1 MKYLAKR
8 VIHKNMAAKEKGK
21 EKELKF
27 EDGLKRLEEIVAKLE
42 SGNLPLDDSLKLFEE
57 GVKLVRF
64 CNERLAEAQQKVELL
79 TKDRAGNIIGSQ
91 PFDSEKSEDE
101 T

>member
-1 MKYLAKR
+1 
-8 VIHKNMAAKEKGK
+8 MAAKEKGK

-27 EDGLKRLEEIVAKLE
+27 EDGLKRLEEIVVKLE
-42 SGNLPLDDSLKLFEE
+42 SGNIPLDDSLKLFEE

-79 TKDRAGNIIGSQ
+79 TKDQAGNVIGSQ
-91 PFDSEKSEDE
+91 LFGSENTEGE
-101 T
+101 N

>member
-1 MKYLAKR
+1 
-8 VIHKNMAAKEKGK
+8 MAAKEKGK

-27 EDGLKRLEEIVAKLE
+27 EDGLKRLEAIVAKLE

-64 CNERLAEAQQKVELL
+64 CNERLADAQQKVELL
-79 TKDRAGNIIGSQ
+79 TKDQAGKVTGSRL
-91 PFDSEKSEDE
+91 FNSENPEDE

>member
-1 MKYLAKR
+1 
-8 VIHKNMAAKEKGK
+8 MAAKEKEKGK
-21 EKELKF
+21 EKKLKF

-64 CNERLAEAQQKVELL
+64 CNARLAEAQQKVEVL
-79 TKDRAGNIIGSQ
+79 TKDQAGNVIGSQ
-91 PFDSEKSEDE
+91 PFNSENPKDDN
-101 T
+101 

>member
-1 MKYLAKR
+1 
-8 VIHKNMAAKEKGK
+8 MAAKEKGK

-27 EDGLKRLEEIVAKLE
+27 EGGLKRLEEIVAKLE

-79 TKDRAGNIIGSQ
+79 TKDQAGNVIGSQ
-91 PFDSEKSEDE
+91 PFNSENPEDDN
-101 T
+101 

>member
-1 MKYLAKR
+1 
-8 VIHKNMAAKEKGK
+8 MAAKEKGK

-79 TKDRAGNIIGSQ
+79 TKDQAGNVIGGRL
-91 PFDSEKSEDE
+91 FNSENPEDE

>member
-1 MKYLAKR
+1 M
-8 VIHKNMAAKEKGK
+8 
-21 EKELKF
+21 KF

-42 SGNLPLDDSLKLFEE
+42 SGNLSLDDSLKLFEE

-79 TKDRAGNIIGSQ
+79 TKDQAGNVIGSQ
-91 PFDSEKSEDE
+91 PFASENSEEE

>member
-1 MKYLAKR
+1 
-8 VIHKNMAAKEKGK
+8 MAAKEKGK

-79 TKDRAGNIIGSQ
+79 TKDQAGNVIGSQ
-91 PFDSEKSEDE
+91 PFGSENSEE
-101 T
+101 EN

>member
-1 MKYLAKR
+1 
-8 VIHKNMAAKEKGK
+8 MAAKEKGK

-27 EDGLKRLEEIVAKLE
+27 EDGLKRLEEIVVKLE
-42 SGNLPLDDSLKLFEE
+42 SGNLPLDNSLKLFEE

-79 TKDRAGNIIGSQ
+79 TKDQAGNVIGRQ
-91 PFDSEKSEDE
+91 PFAPDSEDE

>member
-1 MKYLAKR
+1 
-8 VIHKNMAAKEKGK
+8 MAVKEKGK

-27 EDGLKRLEEIVAKLE
+27 EYGLKRLEEIVAKLE
-42 SGNLPLDDSLKLFEE
+42 SGNLSLDDSLKLFEE

-79 TKDRAGNIIGSQ
+79 TKDQAGNVIGSQ
-91 PFDSEKSEDE
+91 PFDSEEE
-101 T
+101 N

>member
-1 MKYLAKR
+1 
-8 VIHKNMAAKEKGK
+8 MAVKEKGK

-27 EDGLKRLEEIVAKLE
+27 EDGLKRLEAIVAKLE

-64 CNERLAEAQQKVELL
+64 CNERLAGAQQKVELL
-79 TKDRAGNIIGSQ
+79 TKDQAGKVTGSRL
-91 PFDSEKSEDE
+91 FNSENPEDE

>member
-1 MKYLAKR
+1 
-8 VIHKNMAAKEKGK
+8 MAAKEKGK

-42 SGNLPLDDSLKLFEE
+42 SGNLSLDDSLKLFEE

-64 CNERLAEAQQKVELL
+64 CNERLAGAQQKVELL
-79 TKDRAGNIIGSQ
+79 TKDQAGNVIGSQ
-91 PFDSEKSEDE
+91 PFDSEKPEDDN
-101 T
+101 

>member
-1 MKYLAKR
+1 
-8 VIHKNMAAKEKGK
+8 MAGKEKGK

-42 SGNLPLDDSLKLFEE
+42 SGNLSLDDSLKLFEE

-79 TKDRAGNIIGSQ
+79 TKDQAGNVIGSQ
-91 PFDSEKSEDE
+91 LFDSENSENNN
-101 T
+101 

>member
-1 MKYLAKR
+1 M
-8 VIHKNMAAKEKGK
+8 
-21 EKELKF
+21 KF

-79 TKDRAGNIIGSQ
+79 TKDQAGNVIGSQ
-91 PFDSEKSEDE
+91 PFDSENSEDE

>member
-1 MKYLAKR
+1 
-8 VIHKNMAAKEKGK
+8 MAVKEKGK

-27 EDGLKRLEEIVAKLE
+27 EYGLKRLEEIVAKLE

-79 TKDRAGNIIGSQ
+79 TKDQAGNVIGSK
-91 PFDSEKSEDE
+91 PFAPDSEEE
-101 T
+101 N

>member
-1 MKYLAKR
+1 
-8 VIHKNMAAKEKGK
+8 MAAKEKGK

-42 SGNLPLDDSLKLFEE
+42 SGNLSLDDSLKLFEE

-64 CNERLAEAQQKVELL
+64 CNERLAGAQQKVELL
-79 TKDRAGNIIGSQ
+79 TKDQAGNVIGSK
-91 PFDSEKSEDE
+91 PFDSDSEE
-101 T
+101 EI

>member
-1 MKYLAKR
+1 
-8 VIHKNMAAKEKGK
+8 MAAKEKGK

-42 SGNLPLDDSLKLFEE
+42 SGNLSLDDSLKLFEE

-79 TKDRAGNIIGSQ
+79 TKDQAGNVIGSQ
-91 PFDSEKSEDE
+91 PFNSENSEE
-101 T
+101 EN

>member
-1 MKYLAKR
+1 
-8 VIHKNMAAKEKGK
+8 MAAKEKGK
-21 EKELKF
+21 EKEQKF

-42 SGNLPLDDSLKLFEE
+42 SGNLSLDDSLKLFEE

-79 TKDRAGNIIGSQ
+79 TKDQAGNVIGSQ
-91 PFDSEKSEDE
+91 PFNSENPEEDN
-101 T
+101 

>member
-1 MKYLAKR
+1 
-8 VIHKNMAAKEKGK
+8 MAGKEKGK

-42 SGNLPLDDSLKLFEE
+42 SGNLSLDDSLKLFEE

-79 TKDRAGNIIGSQ
+79 TKDQAGNVIGSQ
-91 PFDSEKSEDE
+91 LFDSENSEE
-101 T
+101 KT

>member
-1 MKYLAKR
+1 
-8 VIHKNMAAKEKGK
+8 MAVKEKGK

-27 EDGLKRLEEIVAKLE
+27 EGGLKRLEEIVAKLE

-79 TKDRAGNIIGSQ
+79 TKDQAGNVIGSQ
-91 PFDSEKSEDE
+91 PFDSEEE
-101 T
+101 N

>member
-1 MKYLAKR
+1 
-8 VIHKNMAAKEKGK
+8 MAAKEKGK

-79 TKDRAGNIIGSQ
+79 TKDQVGNVTGSQ
-91 PFDSEKSEDE
+91 LFGPENPEDE
-101 T
+101 N

>member
-1 MKYLAKR
+1 
-8 VIHKNMAAKEKGK
+8 MAAKEKGK

-42 SGNLPLDDSLKLFEE
+42 SGNLSLDDSLKLFEE

-64 CNERLAEAQQKVELL
+64 CNERLAEVQQKVELL
-79 TKDRAGNIIGSQ
+79 TKDQAGNVIGSQ
-91 PFDSEKSEDE
+91 LFAPDSEDNN
-101 T
+101 